1 MLFYFDFDQNHLRR
15 VWKSKEQHIN
25 FTSLV
30 PWTYISWI
38 RNLAASAPR
47 ICSMDKLPYEINTI
61 KIFASWNG
69 FPKSVVNSII
79 SKILN
84 APFIAEDSHD
94 TDETSNKVTIHHC
107 VTYYDD
113 KGFSSI
119 KPYIHKIK
127 SNCRKENQLH
137 HSFPMHSFSTPWKQ
151 KTLGCA

>member
-1 MLFYFDFDQNHLRR
+1 
-15 VWKSKEQHIN
+15 
-25 FTSLV
+25 
-30 PWTYISWI
+30 
-38 RNLAASAPR
+38 
-47 ICSMDKLPYEINTI
+47 MDKLPYEINTI

-84 APFIAEDSHD
+84 APFIAEDFHD
-94 TDETSNKVTIHHC
+94 TDETSNKVTMYYC

-127 SNCRKENQLH
+127 SQKRGSVIPFVPDALFFYALKTEN
-137 HSFPMHSFSTPWKQ
+137 
-151 KTLGCA
+151 LGVCIRNK